1 LGKKELYPAHVTVSM
16 PRDLIEQIKKDI
28 EKGILKGYRNHHQFC
43 QEAVRLRYQQLTSK
57 DIDYSEMIEIL
68 KKIK

>member
-1 LGKKELYPAHVTVSM
+1 MGKKELYPAHVTVSM